1 MKVEEYNCL
10 TADTACVPNYTPN
23 PRHRCIQ
30 AYYALN
36 NDVILIGEADPNYI
50 YWLSV
55 TKLDADAINRQIVDY
70 VLHMEPT
77 IFGHESDVLEKT
89 AYTFEQLRS
98 FYFAPIN
105 QADDIILHL
114 QEAKERC
121 KSLETKVDFV
131 QNLQHYLKVLSYETA
146 SPAAF
151 YRKHK
156 KKITRLQSMKY
167 LHCSDNPE
175 VRALYEQL
183 DKCCASLYN
192 AYMTEARG

>member
-10 TADTACVPNYTPN
+10 TVDTACAPNYTPN

-36 NDVILIGEADPNYI
+36 NDVILIGEADPCYI

-55 TKLDADAINRQIVDY
+55 TKLDADAINRQIVDHL
-70 VLHMEPT
+70 LHMEPT
-77 IFGHESDVLEKT
+77 VFGHESDVLQKT
-89 AYTFEQLRS
+89 EYTMEQLRS
-98 FYFAPIN
+98 FYSAPVN

-121 KSLETKVDFV
+121 KSLETKVKFV
-131 QNLQHYLKVLSYETA
+131 QDLQHYLKVLSYEAA

-156 KKITRLQSMKY
+156 SKITRLRSMRY
-167 LHCSDNPE
+167 LYCSDNPE
-175 VRALYEQL
+175 VRDLYEQL
-183 DKCCASLYN
+183 DKCCANLYN

>member
-1 MKVEEYNCL
+1 MKVENYNCL
-10 TADTACVPNYTPN
+10 NADNFCIPNYTPDTSK
-23 PRHRCIQ
+23 RHIL

-36 NDVILIGEADPNYI
+36 NDVILVGRPDLNYI

-55 TKLDADAINRQIVDY
+55 TKLDTDVINRQIVDY

-77 IFGHESDVLEKT
+77 LFGHESDVLEKT
-89 AYTFEQLRS
+89 AYTLEQLRS
-98 FYFAPIN
+98 FYSAPVQ
-105 QADDIILHL
+105 QAEDIILHL

-121 KSLETKVDFV
+121 KNLETKAKFV
-131 QNLQHYLKVLSYETA
+131 QDLQHYLKVLSYETA

>member
-1 MKVEEYNCL
+1 MKVEEYYCL
-10 TADTACVPNYTPN
+10 TLDTACAPNYTPD
-23 PRHRCIQ
+23 PADRCIQ

-36 NDVILIGEADPNYI
+36 NDVILIGGSDPWLI

-55 TKLDADAINRQIVDY
+55 TKLDTDAINRQIVDY

-77 IFGHESDVLEKT
+77 VFGHRSNVLEKT
-89 AYTFEQLRS
+89 EYTEEQLRS
-98 FYFAPIN
+98 FYSAPVN

-121 KSLETKVDFV
+121 KSLEAKGVIV
-131 QNLQHYLKVLSYETA
+131 QQLRHYLKVLSYEAA

-156 KKITRLQSMKY
+156 SQITRLRSMRY
-167 LHCSDNPE
+167 LYCSDNSE
-175 VRALYEQL
+175 VKDLYEQL
-183 DKCCASLYN
+183 DKCCAGLYN

>member
-10 TADTACVPNYTPN
+10 TVDHICVPNYTPD
-23 PRHRCIQ
+23 PKHRCIQ

-36 NDVILIGEADPNYI
+36 NDVILIGEADLCYI

-77 IFGHESDVLEKT
+77 VFGQVSDVLEET
-89 AYTFEQLRS
+89 AYTLKQLRS
-98 FYFAPIN
+98 FYSAPVK

-121 KSLETKVDFV
+121 KSHEKNGKFV
-131 QNLQHYLKVLSYETA
+131 QELQHYLKVLSYEAA

-151 YRKHK
+151 YRKQK
-156 KKITRLQSMKY
+156 RKITRLQSMKY
-167 LHCSDNPE
+167 LYCSDNPK
-175 VRALYEQL
+175 VRELYEQL
-183 DKCCASLYN
+183 DKCCEHLYS

>member
-36 NDVILIGEADPNYI
+36 NDVILIGVADPCYI

-55 TKLDADAINRQIVDY
+55 TKLDADAINRQIVDC
-70 VLHMEPT
+70 VLKMEPT
-77 IFGHESDVLEKT
+77 LLGHESDVLEKT

-98 FYFAPIN
+98 FYSAPVK

-121 KSLETKVDFV
+121 KSIETNGKIF
-131 QNLQHYLKVLSYETA
+131 QQLRHYLKVLSYEAA

-156 KKITRLQSMKY
+156 SQITRLEAMKY
-167 LHCSDNPE
+167 LYCSDKPE
-175 VRALYEQL
+175 IRDLYEQL
-183 DKCCASLYN
+183 DKCCANLYN